1 MILQEAAIQ
10 GPVVSEEAPVNLG
23 PVLSGVYPGTQG
35 GPSAL
40 PSGPD
45 PCMAVRSW
53 PPTTGH
59 EDTVPLSRHEPC
71 MQGRQGPGAVQC
83 PHLALGLF
91 RK

>member
-23 PVLSGVYPGTQG
+23 PLLSGVYPGTQG

-53 PPTTGH
+53 APTIGH
-59 EDTVPLSRHEPC
+59 EDTVPSAGMSPACRE
-71 MQGRQGPGAVQC
+71 GRAQELCSAPS
-83 PHLALGLF
+83 
-91 RK
+91 